1 MRIDLITKEYPPKIY
16 GGAGVHVAEL
26 VKVLRQSI
34 EVKVRCFGEARDEAD
49 TFAYSHPSIFD
60 DSNPAVQT
68 MATDL
73 AMVADVAGADL
84 VHSHTWYANFA
95 GQTATKLHGIPHL
108 ITAHSLEP
116 LRPWKEQQLG
126 GGYRLSS
133 WIERSAYE
141 DAAAIIAV
149 SAGMRNDILRAYP
162 QIDPAKVSV
171 VHNGIDLE
179 AFRAEL
185 DSDSVRSNGVDPDQ
199 RSVLFVGRIT
209 KQKGLP
215 YLLKAAKQLPADVQL
230 VLAAGAPDTDQIL
243 AEVTEL
249 VEELRKVRDNVVWI
263 QKHLSRHELI
273 ALLSSATVFACPSIY
288 EPLGIVNLEAM
299 ACSIPV
305 VATATGGIPEVVVH
319 GETGL
324 LVAIEQLEDGSGTPL
339 DESKF
344 VADFADALNQM
355 LTNPK
360 IEDFGKAGRQR
371 VERHFSWTNI
381 ATETLSVYR
390 KAITD
395 FK

>member
-1 MRIDLITKEYPPKIY
+1 MKIKIAGGSNELQLSEAAFGHEYNEALVHQVVTAYRNAGRAGTKAQLTKAEVS
-16 GGAGVHVAEL
+16 GGGKKPWGQKGTGQARAGSSRSPIWVGGGRAFAAKPRSFEQKVNRKMYRGALRSMLSEL
-26 VKVLRQSI
+26 VRQ
-34 EVKVRCFGEARDEAD
+34 ER
-49 TFAYSHPSIFD
+49 
-60 DSNPAVQT
+60 
-68 MATDL
+68 
-73 AMVADVAGADL
+73 L
-84 VHSHTWYANFA
+84 VVT
-95 GQTATKLHGIPHL
+95 
-108 ITAHSLEP
+108 
-116 LRPWKEQQLG
+116 
-126 GGYRLSS
+126 
-133 WIERSAYE
+133 
-141 DAAAIIAV
+141 
-149 SAGMRNDILRAYP
+149 
-162 QIDPAKVSV
+162 
-171 VHNGIDLE
+171 NGIDLE

-249 VEELRKVRDNVVWI
+249 VEELRKVRNNVVWI

-344 VADFADALNQM
+344 VSDFADALNQM
-355 LTNPK
+355 LANPK
-360 IEDFGKAGRQR
+360 IEDFGRAGRQR
-371 VERHFSWTNI
+371 VERHFSWANI

>member
-34 EVKVRCFGEARDEAD
+34 DVKVRCFGEARDEAD

-73 AMVADVAGADL
+73 AMVTDVAGADL

-95 GQTATKLHGIPHL
+95 GQTAAKLHGIPHL

-162 QIDPAKVSV
+162 QIDSAKVQV

-215 YLLKAAKQLPADVQL
+215 YLLKAAKKLPADVQL

-249 VEELRKVRDNVVWI
+249 VEELRKVRNNVVW
-263 QKHLSRHELI
+263 
-273 ALLSSATVFACPSIY
+273 
-288 EPLGIVNLEAM
+288 
-299 ACSIPV
+299 
-305 VATATGGIPEVVVH
+305 
-319 GETGL
+319 
-324 LVAIEQLEDGSGTPL
+324 
-339 DESKF
+339 
-344 VADFADALNQM
+344 
-355 LTNPK
+355 
-360 IEDFGKAGRQR
+360 
-371 VERHFSWTNI
+371 
-381 ATETLSVYR
+381 
-390 KAITD
+390 
-395 FK
+395 